1 MPYEVTATRRRPK
14 TFDELAGQEFV
25 AATLKNSLEKGQI
38 AHAYLFSGPR
48 GCGKTSAARILAR
61 ALRCENGPTAN
72 PCGTCPQC
80 QEIFRMA
87 SMDVLEI
94 DGASNT
100 GVNDVRQI
108 KEEVLFPPSTG
119 RYKVYI
125 IDEVHMLSNNA
136 FNALLKTIE
145 EPPPYVV
152 FIFATTELQKVPATI
167 RSRCQQFNFRLV
179 SIETITALL
188 REVCNEIGIKAEDE
202 ALFWIARE
210 STGSCRDAYT
220 LFDQVASFSDGH
232 IRSALIREKLGLV
245 GLDKL
250 NEFAESCAAGDFALA
265 LTLLDTIL
273 SSGVAVE
280 AFITDLAGYYHSMLL
295 LKTGVAREVLLG
307 YPPARFSQAVKQ
319 KYDKQRLERAGELL
333 YELYRNIRYSVSPRF
348 ELETLVSKLCWL
360 EKWITPAELA
370 DAIAGTRTIL
380 KGSSFQTHHLV
391 SENPAPATHNSLP
404 LERAPPNALSSSEA
418 PSGEAPADSLA
429 DKFKRHMAAKDK
441 SASGYA
447 DFGSPA
453 IDENS
458 EKPDTTVEKVLS
470 VFNGTIVEENRE

>member
-25 AATLKNSLEKGQI
+25 AATLKNSLETGQI

-61 ALRCENGPTAN
+61 ALRCEKGPCAS

-80 QEIFRMA
+80 AEIFRGA

-145 EPPPYVV
+145 EPPPNIV

-167 RSRCQQFNFRLV
+167 RSRCQQFNFRLIPV
-179 SIETITALL
+179 ETIVSLL
-188 REVCNEIGIKAEDE
+188 RAACGEMGIQAEDD
-202 ALFWIARE
+202 ALFWIAKE

-220 LFDQVASFSDGH
+220 LLDQVLAFSEGR
-232 IRSALIREKLGLV
+232 IRMELIREKLGLV

-250 NEFAESCAAGDFALA
+250 NEFAESCAAGNFNLSLSLINA
-265 LTLLDTIL
+265 IL
-273 SSGVAVE
+273 SSGAAVE
-280 AFITDLAGYYHSMLL
+280 TFIIDLAGYYHSLLL
-295 LKTGVAREVLLG
+295 LKAGVTRDSALGHPAHGFSKAVLE
-307 YPPARFSQAVKQ
+307 
-319 KYDKQRLERAGELL
+319 KYDMARLERAGGLL
-333 YELYRNIRYSVSPRF
+333 YELYRSIRYSVSPRF

-360 EKWITPAELA
+360 DKWIPPAELGA
-370 DAIAGTRTIL
+370 ALNHAKNLLGASPR
-380 KGSSFQTHHLV
+380 
-391 SENPAPATHNSLP
+391 P
-404 LERAPPNALSSSEA
+404 LAEGIREDPREANEEVLTALSA
-418 PSGEAPADSLA
+418 GSGGSAGSNGSADPGSLTEG
-429 DKFKRHMAAKDK
+429 FRRHMADK
-441 SASGYA
+441 NNNPRPPGAGGDPGSAP
-447 DFGSPA
+447 D
-453 IDENS
+453 ID
-458 EKPDTTVEKVLS
+458 PGAQKVLS
-470 VFNGTIVEENRE
+470 IIKGTVIEEKTNEYQPF